1 MAGLDASAVAS
12 LLKEFGQRTE
22 LRGGNPYRG
31 RAYIRAAENLR
42 ALTLPL
48 DTVVAQERL
57 REIPGVGE
65 AIADIITKLHR
76 TGTHPALEAI
86 RKEVPESVLE
96 MLSIPGLRAE
106 KVLKLYKE
114 LGIASLAELEQAARE
129 GRLQTVKGL
138 GAALQNKILQGIEI
152 KRRAQGQRH
161 IHRAAEWLATAESN
175 LRASH
180 PDLKRIT
187 PAGEFRRGCELVSDL
202 CLVAEAPGL
211 RTAPQKVKASD
222 QFTFYLTDTKHYGIT
237 LLLATGSDAHLEAL
251 RALAKK
257 KGLAFEQTGLR
268 RGQKII
274 ASSSENEI
282 YAALGLPFI
291 EPELRESG
299 DEVRLALKGSLPELV
314 RDDDIQGIL
323 HAHTVLS
330 DGADTL
336 EKMAAA
342 TRSRGYAYFGVA
354 DHSQSA
360 GYAGGLKIDEIAE
373 QHAAVEGLNKSYGG
387 QFRIFK
393 GIESDILLDGS
404 LDYPDEVLATFDF
417 VVASVHSRFRLD
429 ADEQTKRIVRAVS
442 HPRTTILGHM
452 TGRQLLRRPGYD
464 VDIERIL
471 SACAEHG
478 VAVEINAN
486 PWRLDLDWRWH
497 RRALELGCM
506 MSINPDAHSTSE
518 IDLTHWGVE
527 MARKGGV
534 PKDRV
539 LNCLDLPRF
548 TEHLENRGRLFVR
561 KHPTRAS
568 GRARKRPV
576 RRVENRLAKKQ
587 ISASRRSRMIRS

>member
-12 LLKEFGQRTE
+12 LLEEFGQRTE

-48 DTVVAQERL
+48 ETVVAQERL

-65 AIADIITKLHR
+65 AIADIVTKLHR
-76 TGTHPALEAI
+76 TGTHPALEAM
-86 RKEVPESVLE
+86 RKEIPESVLE

-114 LGIASLAELEQAARE
+114 LGITSMEELEQAAGE
-129 GRLQTVKGL
+129 GRLHGVKGL

-152 KRRAQGQRH
+152 KRRGQGQRH

-211 RTAPQKVKASD
+211 KTAPQKVKASD

-251 RALAKK
+251 RAVAKN
-257 KGLAFEQTGLR
+257 KGLAFEETGLR
-268 RGQKII
+268 RGEKIV
-274 ASSSENEI
+274 ASRSENDI
-282 YAALGLPFI
+282 YAALDLPFI

-299 DEVRLALKGSLPELV
+299 NEVRLALRGSPPRLV
-314 RDDDIQGIL
+314 RDDDIRGIL

-336 EKMAAA
+336 ERMAEA

-360 GYAGGLKIDEIAE
+360 GYAGGLKVDEIAE
-373 QHAAVEGLNKSYGG
+373 QHAAIERLNKSYGG
-387 QFRIFK
+387 EFRIFK
-393 GIESDILLDGS
+393 GIESDILPDGS

-429 ADEQTKRIVRAVS
+429 RQEQTERIIRAVS
-442 HPRTTILGHM
+442 NPHTTILGHM
-452 TGRQLLRRPGYD
+452 TGRQLLRRPGYE
-464 VDIERIL
+464 VDIERVL
-471 SACAEHG
+471 AACAEHG

-497 RRALELGCM
+497 GRALALGCM

-534 PKDRV
+534 PKERV

-548 TEHLENRGRLFVR
+548 TEHLEYRRRSVRR

-568 GRARKRPV
+568 TTIRKRPTC
-576 RRVENRLAKKQ
+576 RLEERHPKNRLA
-587 ISASRRSRMIRS
+587 RRGAHG